1 MMGKAGASPQ
11 GFGPDLVVVHL
22 YPDLLMTY
30 GDRGNVLTIAR
41 RAEWRG
47 FRVRIVGVTRG
58 EELPEHS
65 DLIVIG
71 GGSDRVQVLVGADLI
86 ARRAELAELAA
97 SGTVIL
103 GVCGGYQLMG
113 DRYTAVDGQQVD
125 GLGLLDVTTAAGADR
140 IVGRVHAR
148 ASFDGASFEVAGFEN
163 HAGRTYLGPGA
174 RALATVGKGRGN
186 NGTDGTEGAAQGGVV
201 GTYLHGPVLPTSP
214 AFADALLVRALV
226 RATGGAP
233 LAALDDRLEVAAC
246 TAAQTLRR

>member
-1 MMGKAGASPQ
+1 MGAASAGDA
-11 GFGPDLVVVHL
+11 PDLVVVHL

-47 FRVRIVGVTRG
+47 FRVRIEGVTRG
-58 EELPEHS
+58 EPFPART

-71 GGSDRVQVLVGADLI
+71 GGSDRVQVLVGADLL
-86 ARRAELAELAA
+86 ARRAQLGELAA

-113 DRYTAVDGQQVD
+113 HRYTAVDGHEVD
-125 GLGLLDVTTAAGADR
+125 GLGLLDVTTIAGSDR

-148 ASFDGASFEVAGFEN
+148 ASFDGSTFEVVGFEN
-163 HAGRTYLGPGA
+163 HAGRTLLGPQAGP
-174 RALATVGKGRGN
+174 LASVGKGQGN
-186 NGTDGTEGAAQGGVV
+186 NGTDGTEGAVQGGVV

-214 AFADALLVRALV
+214 AFADALLVRALT

-233 LAALDDRLEVAAC
+233 LSALDDRLELAAGR
-246 TAAQTLRR
+246 AAQTLHR

>member
-1 MMGKAGASPQ
+1 MTPVDAASAG
-11 GFGPDLVVVHL
+11 GGPDLVVVHL

-47 FRVRIVGVTRG
+47 FRVRIEGVTRG
-58 EELPEHS
+58 EPFPS
-65 DLIVIG
+65 QTDLIVAG
-71 GGSDRVQVLVGADLI
+71 GGSDRVQVLVGDDLL
-86 ARRAELAELAA
+86 ARGSQLAQLAA

-113 DRYTAVDGQQVD
+113 HRYTAVDGREVD
-125 GLGLLDVTTAAGADR
+125 GLGLLDVTTKAGLDR

-148 ASFDGASFEVAGFEN
+148 ASFDGSSFEVVGFEN
-163 HAGRTYLGPGA
+163 HAGRTFLGPA
-174 RALATVGKGRGN
+174 ASPLASVGKGQGN
-186 NGTDGTEGAAQGGVV
+186 SGTDGTEGAVQGGVV

-214 AFADALLVRALV
+214 AFADALLVRALA

-233 LAALDDRLEVAAC
+233 LAALDDRLELAAGR
-246 TAAQTLRR
+246 AAQGLHR